1 MAHVW
6 MVYLFKMA
14 ILAMLVITRGY
25 IFSWPLGFV
34 VSTWLVSDPLPDFFG
49 YLSYAYEA
57 FPNNQDTPKS
67 YKAITGES

>member
-1 MAHVW
+1 

-14 ILAMLVITRGY
+14 ILAMLVITRRY
-25 IFSWPLGFV
+25 ISSWPLGFV

-49 YLSYAYEA
+49 RSYAYEA
-57 FPNNQDTPKS
+57 YPNFQDTPKS